1 VNSRLAV
8 CILAWSAVAFLPAL
22 AQDQQ
27 QPQQPPVYHGPVF
40 PGLAPRPVPAP
51 PRPRAGAANDQPPA
65 NGQPPGNAQPPAN
78 PQPKPVNPPASN
90 ANTPAAAAPAPAQ
103 TTPPAAQPQALPRAS
118 TPTVYGGL
126 ALNNASLT
134 EVIDLLA
141 QKLKI
146 NYILDPRVKGG
157 VILNTYGETK
167 DIDTRSL
174 LETILRINGFGMVKQ
189 GDLYRIVPLSDI
201 SHLPLPPEMK
211 TDPDSIPDGDQT
223 MLNLVFLKYI
233 TADELAKVLEPFQGE
248 NARMYVYGPA
258 NLLFLLDSR
267 RSMRRTMQLVAMFD
281 SDALVNQRVRVFTV
295 KNGRPTDVAKELENI
310 SKAMSF
316 SEKNSPIKFLPIDR
330 INTIIAVAPNPGAFK
345 QVEEWL
351 AKLDVPI
358 KPAAGGIKDYVYRVR
373 YGDATSMACSI
384 QALYGQLAGFGSRY
398 GYPGGQNAIAACMG
412 SSGFG
417 STGNGFNSGFGNGVG
432 GGVAGGMGGS
442 PFGGYG
448 GGGYGGG
455 YGGYGAGGYGAG
467 GYGAGGYGAA
477 PYAESY
483 GGGYASGGTAAG
495 QTPFTSTA
503 AAPSGAPGSV
513 AGAGDLTGTYL
524 GNANGGFA
532 AFRGPRVIA
541 NPMNNT
547 LLIQATPQ
555 QYEGIQD
562 LIKELDVPPRQVLI
576 EAKIYSVDLTHGFS
590 SDVTAA
596 LQTLAGSAGSSGSSG
611 SSSSTSS
618 GLPSI
623 TTTAAS
629 LLTSLV
635 GSSTTLTGAALVGK
649 SRALE
654 GVVSLMESETS
665 AKILSSP
672 SIIATD
678 SIPAAINVGTTVPT
692 LQGSITSAIGGA
704 VTNSVGS
711 ASTGIGLAITARVT
725 PSGIVTMIIN
735 QNVSDPTA
743 NPISSGPGSDI
754 DSPSFATKTI
764 TTQVTVQDGD
774 TIAIGGM
781 IQESNTVSIGGIP
794 VLDRIPVLGAL
805 FGSRSYSKARSELIM
820 FLTPHVIFDSNQ
832 LLDASDEL
840 KEQMRT
846 LRKDIKE

>member
-1 VNSRLAV
+1 MNIRLGIGIAV
-8 CILAWSAVAFLPAL
+8 VSSLLPVLA
-22 AQDQQ
+22 Q
-27 QPQQPPVYHGPVF
+27 QPQQPPQPVPYTGPVF
-40 PGLAPRPVPAP
+40 PGLMPRPNPAPLPQQRAPGAANPQPVPANP
-51 PRPRAGAANDQPPA
+51 PSSNRTTPATAAQAPSPA
-65 NGQPPGNAQPPAN
+65 AQPPA
-78 PQPKPVNPPASN
+78 QG
-90 ANTPAAAAPAPAQ
+90 TPPAPAQ
-103 TTPPAAQPQALPRAS
+103 ARPATP
-118 TPTVYGGL
+118 PTVYGGL

-189 GDLYRIVPLSDI
+189 GDLYRIVPLTDI
-201 SHLPLPPEMK
+201 SHLPLSPQTI
-211 TDPDSIPDGDQT
+211 TDPDKIPEGDQT

-233 TADELAKVLEPFQGE
+233 TAEELAKVLEPFQGE
-248 NARMYVYGPA
+248 NAKLYVYAPA
-258 NLLFLLDSR
+258 NLLLLLDSQ

-281 SDALVNQRVRVFTV
+281 SDQLANQRVRVLTV
-295 KNGRPTDVAKELENI
+295 KYGRPTDIAKELENI
-310 SKAMSF
+310 SKAMAF
-316 SEKNSPIKFLPIDR
+316 SEKSSPIKYLPIDR

-345 QVEEWL
+345 EVEEWL

-358 KPAAGGIKDYVYRVR
+358 KPAAGGVKDYVYRVR
-373 YGDATSMACSI
+373 YGEAVSMACSI
-384 QALYGQLAGFGSRY
+384 QALYGQLAGVGSAY
-398 GYPGGQNAIAACMG
+398 GYPGGQNAIMACMG
-412 SSGFG
+412 SSGSG
-417 STGNGFNSGFGNGVG
+417 STGNGFNTGFGNGSG
-432 GGVAGGMGGS
+432 FGGGMGGGG
-442 PFGGYG
+442 FGGGGFGGGGFGGGGYG
-448 GGGYGGG
+448 GGGYGGAG
-455 YGGYGAGGYGAG
+455 YGGGFGAGAGYGSSAYG
-467 GYGAGGYGAA
+467 SGYGNAASAG
-477 PYAESY
+477 
-483 GGGYASGGTAAG
+483 G
-495 QTPFTSTA
+495 QTPFTLGTS
-503 AAPSGAPGSV
+503 SGAPGASV
-513 AGAGDLTGTYL
+513 APVGGNDLTGQYL
-524 GNANGGFA
+524 GNAPGGLGMT
-532 AFRGPRVIA
+532 RGPRVIA
-541 NPMNNT
+541 NPVNNT

-562 LIKELDVPPRQVLI
+562 LIRQLDVPPRQVLI
-576 EAKIYSVDLTHGFS
+576 EAKIYSVDLTHAFS

-596 LQTLAGSAGSSGSSG
+596 LQALSNSSGNG
-611 SSSSTSS
+611 LLQS
-618 GLPSI
+618 GLPVISN
-623 TTTAAS
+623 TAAS

-635 GSSTTLTGAALVGK
+635 GSSTTVTASTLVGR

-654 GVVSLMESETS
+654 GVVQLMESETT

-678 SIPAAINVGTTVPT
+678 SIPASINVGTTVPT
-692 LQGSITSAIGGA
+692 LQGSLTSAIGGA

-711 ASTGIGLAITARVT
+711 ASTGIGLSIVARVT
-725 PSGIVTMIIN
+725 PSGIVTMVIN

-781 IQESNTVSIGGIP
+781 IQEANTVSIGGIP
-794 VLDRIPVLGAL
+794 VLDRIPVMGAL
-805 FGSRSYSKARSELIM
+805 FSSRSYSKERSELIM
-820 FLTPHVIFDSNQ
+820 FLTPHVIFDSDQ

-840 KEQMRT
+840 KEQMKT